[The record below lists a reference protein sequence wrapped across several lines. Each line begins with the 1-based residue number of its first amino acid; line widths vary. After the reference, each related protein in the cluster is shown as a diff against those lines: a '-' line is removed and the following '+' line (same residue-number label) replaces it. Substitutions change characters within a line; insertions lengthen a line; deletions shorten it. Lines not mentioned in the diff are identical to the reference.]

1 MPDVA
6 NVHSPAQ
13 LGMVLVGTPVQAGAE
28 PIQTTAAG
36 VLASWSVNMTSSPA
50 AILTVSAGDPEPGV
64 AQHGQSGSTQFWFT
78 SSFTS
83 EAVASAG
90 TAAGAPSR
98 ATKAKSNDARGLTV
112 SAPFLSSSHSP
123 GAGAPAS

>member
-36 VLASWSVNMTSSPA
+36 ERGLP
-50 AILTVSAGDPEPGV
+50 
-64 AQHGQSGSTQFWFT
+64 QHGQSGSTQFWFT

-90 TAAGAPSR
+90 TAAAAPSR

-112 SAPFLSSSHSP
+112 SAAFLSSSHSP

>member
-6 NVHSPAQ
+6 NVHFPSQ
-13 LGMVLVGTPVQAGAE
+13 LVMALVGTPVQAGAE

-50 AILTVSAGDPEPGV
+50 AILTVSAGCGLNADPSV
-64 AQHGQSGSTQFWFT
+64 VQHGHSGSTQFWLT

-83 EAVASAG
+83 AALASAG
-90 TAAGAPSR
+90 DTAAAAPSR
-98 ATKAKSNDARGLTV
+98 TTKAKSNSVRGLTV
-112 SAPFLSSSHSP
+112 STSRVQDH
-123 GAGAPAS
+123 G